1 MTKRTRAKRRDGRG
15 AAGALSLALV
25 WAAAACDGKADQA
38 PAPTPAPTTAV
49 SDAAPLPTVRVNVA
63 PGCEAGAGA
72 RVCFAGNVTA
82 CRADGSL
89 GAEVEQ
95 CPDGCAHGRC
105 TQTCEAQGVELVYVI
120 DKANTLH
127 AFDPRALPGE
137 EFRRIGTLT
146 CAAGDS
152 PFSMTV
158 DRRGVG
164 WVLFHSGRMFRVSVV
179 TGACL
184 GEVAF
189 EDSVP
194 MMFGQAFVR
203 DVAASPPQEVL
214 MISVNDDRPSSR
226 LGALDLARTPASW
239 RAIGP
244 LPAGWIYTPDLTT
257 TADGRLFAYAP
268 PARAARGDAGLVQEL
283 SPRTGKPVGRAMK
296 VEAGDASGSAMAWAL
311 AHWGGTFYVFLT
323 LNDDT
328 RVYAVDRKTRAS
340 RLVRAGL
347 PVPILGAGVSTCAPL
362 LERAP

>member
-1 MTKRTRAKRRDGRG
+1 
-15 AAGALSLALV
+15 
-25 WAAAACDGKADQA
+25 
-38 PAPTPAPTTAV
+38 
-49 SDAAPLPTVRVNVA
+49 LPRVQVNVA

-127 AFDPRALPGE
+127 AFDPRAVPGE

-257 TADGRLFAYAP
+257 TADGRLFAYVAAGAGR
-268 PARAARGDAGLVQEL
+268 PAGDAGLVQEL

-296 VEAGDASGSAMAWAL
+296 VAGRRRGRIGQGVGARALGRHVLRVPHARRGHPGVRGRPQDPGVAPGPGWAAGPDPRRRGVDLRAAARARAVTSARRRDCTPRRM
-311 AHWGGTFYVFLT
+311 
-323 LNDDT
+323 
-328 RVYAVDRKTRAS
+328 RRRRAC
-340 RLVRAGL
+340 RG
-347 PVPILGAGVSTCAPL
+347 GAG
-362 LERAP
+362 R

>member
-1 MTKRTRAKRRDGRG
+1 MTKRTRAKRREGQG
-15 AAGALSLALV
+15 AAWALSLALV
-25 WAAAACDGKADQA
+25 WATAACDGKADQA
-38 PAPTPAPTTAV
+38 PTPTPITPV
-49 SDAAPLPTVRVNVA
+49 SDAAPLPRVQVNVA

-120 DKANTLH
+120 DKVNTLH

-164 WVLFHSGRMFRVSVV
+164 WVLYNSGRLFRVSVV

-184 GEVAF
+184 REVTLD
-189 EDSVP
+189 ESVP
-194 MMFGQAFVR
+194 TLFGQAFVR
-203 DVAASPPQEVL
+203 DVSAAPPLEVL

-226 LGALDLARTPASW
+226 LGALDLSRRPASW

-257 TADGRLFAYAP
+257 TADGRLFAYVP
-268 PARAARGDAGLVQEL
+268 PAVSTPGDAGLVQEL
-283 SPRTGKPVGRAMK
+283 SPRTGKPVSRAMK
-296 VEAGDASGSAMAWAL
+296 IATGGEAGSARAWAL

-323 LNDDT
+323 LDEDT

-340 RLVRAGL
+340 RLVRSGL